1 MKNLLILFFAAL
13 ILASCSSSPQPK
25 TIYIVRHA
33 EKMLVEDKDPELA
46 QVGYVR
52 AKKLAQILEDEEIK
66 HIFSTDYKRT
76 RQTAQPTAEAAG
88 IEIQSYDP
96 TNQEGFAKQLQSLEG
111 NILVVGHS
119 NTVSKLANYFVEEGE
134 KFADLEDVEY
144 DFIYEVKI
152 DKSGS
157 TVTRKLYK
165 EY

>member
-1 MKNLLILFFAAL
+1 MKNFLFLFVAAL
-13 ILASCSSSPQPK
+13 TLTSCSNSTQPK

-52 AKKLAQILEDEEIK
+52 AKKLAQILEDDNIQ
-66 HIFSTDYKRT
+66 HVFSTDYKRT
-76 RQTAQPTAEAAG
+76 RLTAQPTAEAAG
-88 IEIQSYDP
+88 LEIESYDP
-96 TNQEGFAKQLQSLEG
+96 SNQEDFAKQLQSLKG

-119 NTVSKLANYFVEEGE
+119 NTVSKLANYFVGEGE

-144 DFIYEVKI
+144 DFIYEVNI
-152 DKSGS
+152 DKNGM

-165 EY
+165 DF